1 MTMKKKLYTLSV
13 IAMAAAVASCGSKTK
28 APAEIVFEQG
38 ETVETKVANE
48 GAPEYIRVDKPQVD
62 LASVPVDKDGYYVLF
77 DGTSLNGWR
86 GYGKDNV
93 PSRWTVED
101 GCIKFSGTGTGE
113 GQTGEGGDLI
123 FARKFKNFILELEWK
138 VSKGG
143 NSGIFYLAQEVKTVR
158 EDGSEKYEPIYISS
172 PEYQV
177 LDNANHPD
185 ALLGVD
191 GNRQSASLYDMIPA
205 KPQNQNPYGEWNKAR
220 IMVYKGTV
228 VHGQND
234 ANVVEYH
241 LWTDQWTQMLQ
252 ASKFSQEKWPLA
264 FELLNNCGG
273 DEHEGYFG
281 LQDHGDDVWYR
292 NIRIKVME

>member
-1 MTMKKKLYTLSV
+1 MKKTIYTLSV
-13 IAMAAAVASCGSKTK
+13 IAMAAVVASCGSKTK

-77 DGTSLNGWR
+77 DGVSLNGWR

-101 GCIKFSGTGTGE
+101 GAIKFSGTGTGE

>member
-1 MTMKKKLYTLSV
+1 MKKTLYTLSV

-113 GQTGEGGDLI
+113 SQTGEGGDLI

-185 ALLGVD
+185 AFLGVD

-205 KPQNQNPYGEWNKAR
+205 KPQNSNAFGEWNKAK

-273 DEHEGYFG
+273 ENHEGYFG

>member
-1 MTMKKKLYTLSV
+1 MTKTLYTLSV

-185 ALLGVD
+185 AFLGVD

-205 KPQNQNPYGEWNKAR
+205 KPQNSNAFGEWNKAK

-273 DEHEGYFG
+273 ENHEGYFG

>member
-1 MTMKKKLYTLSV
+1 MKKTLYTLSV

-123 FARKFKNFILELEWK
+123 FAHRFKNFILELEWK

-185 ALLGVD
+185 AFLGVD

-205 KPQNQNPYGEWNKAR
+205 KPQNSNAFGEWNKAK

-273 DEHEGYFG
+273 ENHEGYFG